1 MSAATATNLKLKED
15 ISQRCYE
22 VKNEIKR
29 LGIER
34 TNGGIRNEGKTY
46 QDFIPEPR
54 PDRCARLM
62 ESGWDVIR
70 LWAKHD
76 K

>member
-34 TNGGIRNEGKTY
+34 TNGGIRNEGKPTRILY
-46 QDFIPEPR
+46 LSQDLV
-54 PDRCARLM
+54 DAR
-62 ESGWDVIR
+62 D
-70 LWAKHD
+70 
-76 K
+76 